1 MYVSKGRKTKL
12 YSMQF
17 LLLLLKYLFI
27 FVVLSFTAENSLM
40 MYFYELLIL
49 SFKTEFSTCFSSKVN
64 IFFME
69 LKSIQVYII
78 IHKCKKKKNISL
90 LNLRKRTRKLIN
102 IKTYHNALY
111 IINRL

>member
-49 SFKTEFSTCFSSKVN
+49 SFKAEFSTCFSSKVN
-64 IFFME
+64 IFFIE
-69 LKSIQVYII
+69 LISIQVYII
-78 IHKCKKKKNISL
+78 IHKCKKKNISL